1 MFNFTA
7 TKIGIDSIEK
17 MMLEN
22 DVAGIASV
30 LEEAHYVVHFED
42 EVEVFF
48 ANRGELPALILGYA
62 VVLAEKEA
70 LSDEMLAELIA
81 RLGREIDTMKLIRM
95 IQILSDH
102 VERPEEYKRIPD
114 WIRESLRAD
123 EPEYDPSVDAF
134 IVERGNEDFGIIID
148 YLVSGEPKR
157 FDLRYSP
164 MIIHGFWRR
173 GLVSKRRIVTLMA
186 IFMRRREIDIESL
199 LHHPLAAAMIF
210 GGMPIFL

>member
-62 VVLAEKEA
+62 FVLAEKEA

-134 IVERGNEDFGIIID
+134 IVGRGNEDFGIIID
-148 YLVSGEPKR
+148 YLLSGELKG

-164 MIIHGFWRR
+164 MIIHGLWRR

-186 IFMRRREIDIESL
+186 IFLRRHEIDIESL

-210 GGMPIFL
+210 GEMPFFL

>member
-1 MFNFTA
+1 MFNVAT
-7 TKIGIDSIEK
+7 TKIGIGSIEK

-22 DVAGIASV
+22 DVAGITSV

-42 EVEVFF
+42 EVEMLFS
-48 ANRGELPALILGYA
+48 NRGELPALILGYA

-81 RLGREIDTMKLIRM
+81 RLGREIDTMKPIRM

-114 WIRESLRAD
+114 WVRESLRAE

-134 IVERGNEDFGIIID
+134 IVGLGNEDFGIIID
-148 YLVSGEPKR
+148 YLASGEPKR

-164 MIIHGFWRR
+164 MIIHGLWRR

-186 IFMRRREIDIESL
+186 IFLLRHEIDIESL